1 MTDTVRP
8 LSRPQIARIVNGDPE
23 AIRFLE
29 GLFRMAGQT
38 TPTDVTALQAQVA
51 VLETILG
58 DGDKGDVILSGHASS
73 WVLDYPAVSAS
84 LNLSGVNTGD
94 QTITLTG
101 DVHGSGQGSFPST
114 IQPGV
119 VTYAKMQNT
128 GAASVLLGR
137 GDAGVGEVQ
146 EISLGAGLSMTGAVL
161 SASGGGGGANT
172 GTATLNFG
180 AAPGGNI
187 AVATIAGQA
196 AILGTAKIKVWLQGD
211 TSANFNAYE
220 HAYVLP
226 AALSMAATNIV
237 PGTGFDIVAATEL
250 RLTGEVT
257 CRWEWSA

>member
-101 DVHGSGQGSFPST
+101 DVTGSGTGTFAATLASMP
-114 IQPGV
+114 
-119 VTYAKMQNT
+119 ANT
-128 GAASVLLGR
+128 VKANATGGAASPTDVAVGASQLLGR
-137 GDAGVGEVQ
+137 GSSGNIAA
-146 EISLGAGLSMTGAVL
+146 ITLGTGLTMTGTTMDAT
-161 SASGGGGGANT
+161 GGGGS
-172 GTATLNFG
+172 GT
-180 AAPGGNI
+180 
-187 AVATIAGQA
+187 
-196 AILGTAKIKVWLQGD
+196 
-211 TSANFNAYE
+211 
-220 HAYVLP
+220 
-226 AALSMAATNIV
+226 
-237 PGTGFDIVAATEL
+237 
-250 RLTGEVT
+250 LTWMGL
-257 CRWEWSA
+257 